1 MSEQKSGWSLKH
13 RDNIEYGPFELE
25 DLISAA
31 RAGNIAID
39 TMLRHSKHTRN
50 QWIVATRVANIAQ
63 ALSEAVPT
71 SETQQATTSHN
82 SSTPAASNNPA
93 SETIPV
99 HQPTPAGAA
108 ADTPTPPP
116 TSTSASAQ
124 TPTPKSIFRRSRR
137 RSANQSEAQTTKLS
151 KNTEKPQRTD
161 NQTPADNSSKQQD
174 LSIRNWQEDGLLVP
188 RTLPD
193 AFFAFFDFKFRYFIT
208 PWIVKLLWFMGVT
221 AAIIMVVRLGYDNLF
236 SPELNAEIAAEKA
249 TNTWQFEALGG
260 KPLLSFPAAR
270 YFVYVLGIFCGT
282 LLLRVACEA
291 FIVMFRVAGS
301 LAEIKVLLKQKK
313 Q

>member
-1 MSEQKSGWSLKH
+1 MSEQKPGWSLKH

-31 RAGNIAID
+31 RAGNIAND

-82 SSTPAASNNPA
+82 NSTPAASNNPT
-93 SETIPV
+93 SGTIPV
-99 HQPTPAGAA
+99 HQPTPAGVA
-108 ADTPTPPP
+108 ADTP
-116 TSTSASAQ
+116 ASAPAQ
-124 TPTPKSIFRRSRR
+124 NPTQKSIFRRSRPR
-137 RSANQSEAQTTKLS
+137 NANQSEAQTTKQS
-151 KNTEKPQRTD
+151 KNTEEPQRID

-208 PWIVKLLWFMGVT
+208 PWIVKILWFMGVT
-221 AAIIMVVRLGYDNLF
+221 AAIIMGVRLGYDNLF
-236 SPELNAEIAAEKA
+236 SPELNAEIAAKKA
-249 TNTWQFEALGG
+249 TNTWQFEPLGG

-270 YFVYVLGIFCGT
+270 YFIYVLGIFCGT

>member
-1 MSEQKSGWSLKH
+1 MSEQKTGWSLKH

-31 RAGNIAID
+31 QAGNIAID

-63 ALSEAVPT
+63 ALPEAVPT
-71 SETQQATTSHN
+71 PVTQQAPPSHN
-82 SSTPAASNNPA
+82 NSTPAASNNPT
-93 SETIPV
+93 SGTIPG

-108 ADTPTPPP
+108 ADTPPP
-116 TSTSASAQ
+116 TSAPTSAQ
-124 TPTPKSIFRRSRR
+124 TPTPNSIFRRSRP
-137 RSANQSEAQTTKLS
+137 RSYNQSEAQTTQLS
-151 KNTEKPQRTD
+151 KNTEEPQRTD

-208 PWIVKLLWFMGVT
+208 PWIVKLLWVMGVT

-236 SPELNAEIAAEKA
+236 SPELNAEIAAENA
-249 TNTWQFEALGG
+249 TNTWQFEPLGG

>member
-71 SETQQATTSHN
+71 SKTQQATTSHN
-82 SSTPAASNNPA
+82 SSTPAASNNPT
-93 SETIPV
+93 SGTIPA

-108 ADTPTPPP
+108 AAP
-116 TSTSASAQ
+116 
-124 TPTPKSIFRRSRR
+124 PTPKSIFRRSRP

-151 KNTEKPQRTD
+151 KNTEKSQRTD

-236 SPELNAEIAAEKA
+236 SPELNAEIATEKA
-249 TNTWQFEALGG
+249 TNTWQFEPLGG